1 MPDKKLSKKII
12 KDSKKIAQASKKA
25 VRDSKRGRMDAIK
38 KLSKVKGKAEPKK
51 KRNPDTGFRKGA
63 TPMIPGQY
71 ESKVK
76 RTVKEGIKNSGMR
89 KAAKKKREAAK
100 AAGRTSAT
108 TKKAVA
114 MKKTPTNRRKEKK
127 KPSYMKMFKAAPIHK
142 RR

>member
-100 AAGRTSAT
+100 AAGMTSAT
-108 TKKAVA
+108 TEKAVA
-114 MKKTPTNRRKEKK
+114 MKKTPTRKPDPAMKKGFKPFLKKYNR
-127 KPSYMKMFKAAPIHK
+127 
-142 RR
+142 